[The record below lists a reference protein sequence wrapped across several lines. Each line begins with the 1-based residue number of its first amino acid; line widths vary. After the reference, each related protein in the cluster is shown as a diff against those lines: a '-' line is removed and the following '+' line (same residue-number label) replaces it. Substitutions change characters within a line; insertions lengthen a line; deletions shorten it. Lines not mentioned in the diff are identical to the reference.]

1 MSRHWHFNT
10 LYRCEN
16 KERSLSKLH
25 YQDETKAVTLNRY
38 LTNRYN
44 RSLGKEEL
52 NFMSD
57 FSYHKRD
64 IAKGASLTDID
75 EAKLCFGF
83 SPRFVKFSKEFKALR
98 FSMFSGGR
106 ERVHWGRMG

>member
-1 MSRHWHFNT
+1 M
-10 LYRCEN
+10 
-16 KERSLSKLH
+16 
-25 YQDETKAVTLNRY
+25 TLNRY
-38 LTNRYN
+38 LTNRHN

-64 IAKGASLTDID
+64 IVKGASLTDDD
-75 EAKLCFGF
+75 EAKFCFGF
-83 SPRFVKFSKEFKALR
+83 FQRFVKLSREFKALR
-98 FSMFSGGR
+98 FSDFSGGR